1 MSLLFDLIFIYI
13 IIIIIFILF
22 LFLFFFGGEVIFL
35 KSYKEYAEFQA
46 FFFCLKFT
54 AYQNLM
60 SGSFSW
66 GLNTVIY
73 KFELH

>member
-13 IIIIIFILF
+13 IIIIIFIF
-22 LFLFFFGGEVIFL
+22 YFYFFGGEVIFL

-60 SGSFSW
+60 SGSFS
-66 GLNTVIY
+66 
-73 KFELH
+73 